1 MIYGQMQWWV
11 GVVEDRNDPMKVGR
25 YKVRILGYHTEDKAV
40 LPTADLPWAV
50 TMQPVGSA
58 AISGIGNSG
67 TGLVNG
73 TQVVGFFTDGENE
86 QLPIIMGSLGGVDTV
101 KANTQKGFSDP
112 DGVYPLNEKGV
123 GRNTLDESSLSR
135 LARGGDDAEQH
146 KSLGARRANR
156 ITEIPFAQPSQF
168 EGVFD
173 TAPTVKNKS
182 ETDDGVPRW
191 DEPHPQG
198 VEKSVSEYP
207 YNKVRETESGNI
219 EEFDDTPGAER
230 IHTYH
235 LSGSFDEIHP
245 DGSHVQKIVGDDF
258 ELVYKD
264 KTLYVDGNLNIS
276 VKGDVNMKVDG
287 NKIEDI
293 NGDVYTT
300 IRGGRFTKVSGNDIL
315 DVISDQKTTVEGSRY
330 TLINCASADPSITL
344 PIVGSVPAGQDS
356 LVVKGSS
363 INQIGGRKNEQIG
376 NTYVMSAMA
385 GIKYFSNL
393 GSMEVMTLKN
403 VNIATGITGQ
413 INLSTGT
420 TNIASAVNTDITSVG
435 ALAITSAAAT
445 YSHAATSMTASGFS
459 LTSSTFTTTGTITA
473 TGDVTGAGKSLST
486 HTHNITSGSS
496 AGVTSTPN

>member
-1 MIYGQMQWWV
+1 MLYGQFNWWI
-11 GVVEDRNDPMKVGR
+11 GVVEDRNDPMKIGR
-25 YKVRILGYHTEDKAV
+25 YRVRIQGYHTSDKSI
-40 LPTADLPWAV
+40 LKTEELPWAMTV
-50 TMQPVGSA
+50 QPVGSA
-58 AISGIGNSG
+58 AISGIGDSG

-73 TQVVGFFTDGENE
+73 TTVVGFFSDGDME
-86 QLPIIMGSLGGVDTV
+86 QIPIIMGSLGGIDTLQP
-101 KANTQKGFSDP
+101 NPSRGFSDP
-112 DGVYPLNEKGV
+112 DGIYPLHEEGK
-123 GRNTLDESSLSR
+123 GRNALDESSLSR

-146 KSLGARRANR
+146 KSLGLRRANR
-156 ITEIPFAQPSQF
+156 LTGIPLAQPSDF

-173 TAPTVKNKS
+173 AKPKVDNKS
-182 ETDDGVPRW
+182 ATEDDVPRW

-207 YNKVRETESGNI
+207 YNKVRETECGNI

-235 LSGSFDEIHP
+235 CSGSFDEIHP

-293 NGDVYTT
+293 GGDVYTT

-376 NTYVMSAMA
+376 NTYAMSAMA

-393 GSMEVMTLKN
+393 GSMEIMTLKDI
-403 VNIATGITGQ
+403 NIATGITGD
-413 INLSTGT
+413 ISFSAGNLYMGIS
-420 TNIASAVNTDITSVG
+420 TDIEFDSTTF
-435 ALAITSAAAT
+435 L
-445 YSHAATSMTASGFS
+445 
-459 LTSSTFTTTGTITA
+459 LETSSTSKIDAGGKA
-473 TGDVTGAGKSLST
+473 TLEGAGVDVKGGSGEVDVT
-486 HTHNITSGSS
+486 TSGVVDIN
-496 AGVTSTPN
+496 GSTINLN